1 MRSCSDRILSRAV
14 ESMQRLFDIE
24 HHDVKTAISTLQSL
38 QAQPLAQNLPSLSES
53 LAAVKAARAASEKRS

>member
-1 MRSCSDRILSRAV
+1 
-14 ESMQRLFDIE
+14 MQRLFDIE
-24 HHDVKTAISTLQSL
+24 HHDVKTAIATLQNL